1 MTIKISSLDAKPLFV
16 PNMVYVNPSVQK
28 AECYSYHTWEEA
40 NNYILNQNPNNNNR
54 WAIYIHGVNNE
65 DIIIHSYITII
76 GVNNSTI
83 LNGSLRSDVSFSI
96 GNFDTSQA
104 KVIGCSINNLNT
116 MDAYEFIQFENC
128 NLANGSP
135 KSGFIQ
141 CFNCSISDG
150 DYSNLTIMQL
160 FNCMVVGGIF
170 PTNFTAL
177 NSELYSNYRLRG
189 GELTGCLVSNKG
201 GGAVV
206 DLQDNLDLDRC
217 TLNYGFDTSYRQ
229 VTMNQC
235 YFKDSPTININSG
248 GSLFTVNCSS
258 DFSVDGELSGW
269 HNSGCYYDNRESGV
283 SLTDTQSVID
293 RLNFGKGNTREVTAS
308 GILNIDFRKTL
319 HKVELTGDITGFNY
333 TGDVDPNEVVNTV
346 LKIKQPEAVNY
357 DVDFSSIKFEKGRV
371 PDIKVNYGMEYLI
384 EISSIG
390 GIKYGKMLSS
400 CPLTVTELND
410 TEEQIDPA
418 SIIPSRDA
426 TKNVL
431 DSDLNTSDPV
441 DYMHDKHEYKFVKT
455 RNLKRVELTVT
466 VNQGEGWPSDSNI
479 DFYYIPKGINDIS
492 GYVKFATHNY
502 PGMVDWVNY
511 NIVKDLPGDFVE
523 ADGVYI
529 VFTGN
534 NIEGGW
540 ATFNEFK
547 AYATIEFD

>member
-1 MTIKISSLDAKPLFV
+1 M
-16 PNMVYVNPSVQK
+16 
-28 AECYSYHTWEEA
+28 
-40 NNYILNQNPNNNNR
+40 
-54 WAIYIHGVNNE
+54 
-65 DIIIHSYITII
+65 
-76 GVNNSTI
+76 
-83 LNGSLRSDVSFSI
+83 
-96 GNFDTSQA
+96 
-104 KVIGCSINNLNT
+104 
-116 MDAYEFIQFENC
+116 
-128 NLANGSP
+128 
-135 KSGFIQ
+135 
-141 CFNCSISDG
+141 
-150 DYSNLTIMQL
+150 
-160 FNCMVVGGIF
+160 
-170 PTNFTAL
+170 

-189 GELTGCLVSNKG
+189 GELTGCLVSNKSV
-201 GGAVV
+201 GAVI

-235 YFKDSPTININSG
+235 YFKDSPIININSG

-269 HNSGCYYDNRESGV
+269 HNSGCYYDNRESGI

-293 RLNFGKGNTREVTAS
+293 RLNFGKGNTSEVTAS
-308 GILNIDFRKTL
+308 GILHIDFRKTL
-319 HKVELTGDITGFNY
+319 HKVELAGDITGFNY
-333 TGDVDPNEVVNTV
+333 TGDVDPNEVVSTV

-410 TEEQIDPA
+410 TEEQIDHA

-441 DYMHDKHEYKFVKT
+441 DYMHDEHEYKFVKT
-455 RNLKRVELTVT
+455 RNLKRVELIVT

-511 NIVKDLPGDFVE
+511 SIVKDLPGDFVE